1 MRRLLRNIAAGKEA
15 VGDTTTL
22 EDYGV
27 LAKLRESRKARS
39 SMNNAVASVAVMIVS
54 TLAVVAA
61 EPTVAQM
68 DMSCP
73 HRRVPVEG
81 RASPL
86 DSVMFQVDGH
96 DMKICYGRPSARGR
110 TMIGGSFVPYGQ
122 LWRTGANEP
131 TILHATAPVAIA
143 GIEVPAGTYSLYTV
157 PGEDE
162 WQIIVNRAID
172 QWGHERFYTGEVLA
186 QEVAR
191 ARVPSVRAAEHAETF
206 TISAERDGDA
216 AHIVMAWE
224 TTRVRIPIAVRDER

>member
-1 MRRLLRNIAAGKEA
+1 
-15 VGDTTTL
+15 
-22 EDYGV
+22 
-27 LAKLRESRKARS
+27 
-39 SMNNAVASVAVMIVS
+39 MNNTVAFVAVMIVS
-54 TLAVVAA
+54 SLAVVAA
-61 EPTVAQM
+61 EPAVAQM

-73 HRRVPVEG
+73 HRRVAVEG

-131 TILHATAPVAIA
+131 TILHVTAPVAIA

-157 PGEDE
+157 PGENE

-172 QWGHERFYTGEVLA
+172 QWGHEGSYTDEIVA
-186 QEVAR
+186 QEVGR
-191 ARVPSVRAAEHAETF
+191 ARVPSVRSTDHAETF

-216 AHIVMAWE
+216 THIVMAWE

>member
-1 MRRLLRNIAAGKEA
+1 
-15 VGDTTTL
+15 
-22 EDYGV
+22 
-27 LAKLRESRKARS
+27 
-39 SMNNAVASVAVMIVS
+39 MNNAVASVAVMIVS

-61 EPTVAQM
+61 EPAGAQM

-73 HRRVPVEG
+73 HRMLPVEG
-81 RASPL
+81 RGSPL

-96 DMKICYGRPSARGR
+96 DLKICYGRPSARGR

-131 TILHATAPVAIA
+131 TIIHVTAPVAIA

-172 QWGHERFYTGEVLA
+172 QWGRENSYTDDVVA

-191 ARVPSVRAAEHAETF
+191 ARVPSVRSTDHEETF

-216 AHIVMAWE
+216 VYIVMAWD
-224 TTRVRIPIAVRDER
+224 TTRVRIEVRGER

>member
-1 MRRLLRNIAAGKEA
+1 
-15 VGDTTTL
+15 
-22 EDYGV
+22 
-27 LAKLRESRKARS
+27 
-39 SMNNAVASVAVMIVS
+39 MNNTVAFVAIIIVS

-61 EPTVAQM
+61 EPAVAQM
-68 DMSCP
+68 DLSCP
-73 HRRVPVEG
+73 HRMVPVEG

-86 DSVMFQVDGH
+86 DSVLFQVDGH
-96 DMKICYGRPSARGR
+96 DMKICYGRPSTRGR

-131 TILHATAPVAIA
+131 TVIHATAPVAIA

-172 QWGHERFYTGEVLA
+172 QWGRENFYTEEIVA
-186 QEVAR
+186 QEVGR
-191 ARVPSVRAAEHAETF
+191 ARVPSVRAADHAETF
-206 TISAERDGDA
+206 TISAESDGA

-224 TTRVRIPIAVRDER
+224 TTRVRIPIEGRGER

>member
-1 MRRLLRNIAAGKEA
+1 
-15 VGDTTTL
+15 
-22 EDYGV
+22 
-27 LAKLRESRKARS
+27 
-39 SMNNAVASVAVMIVS
+39 MNNAVASVAVMIVS

-73 HRRVPVEG
+73 HRMVPVEG

-96 DMKICYGRPSARGR
+96 DMKICYGRPSTRGR
-110 TMIGGSFVPYGQ
+110 TMIGGSFVPYGRV
-122 LWRTGANEP
+122 WRTGANEP

-191 ARVPSVRAAEHAETF
+191 ASVPSVRTADHAETF
-206 TISAERDGDA
+206 TIAAERDGDA

-224 TTRVRIPIAVRDER
+224 MIRVRIPIEVRGER